1 MTNSKKRILSIDGGG
16 IKGVLAAE
24 FLATVEEATNRRI
37 ADHFDLVAGTSTGGI
52 IAIGLGLGMTARE
65 IVNFYV
71 DHGPSIFEQ
80 VREEKAGSWLSRF
93 AMRSAGAA
101 RNMQQV
107 LWPKYDPAKLRSAL
121 ESVIGQRVL
130 GDSRLRLIIP
140 AYHAD
145 KEDLYVFKT
154 RHHERLRVDWKETM
168 VDVALATA
176 AAPTYFRAHA
186 LPNGSPIIDGG
197 IWANNPTGVAAV
209 EARAVLNWRD
219 DDLFVLS
226 LGCTEE
232 LIDIPLN
239 SGYKDLL
246 FKSTALFMQGQ
257 SRGSMGTAYLLS
269 DHSEVSPR
277 VFRYQ
282 PKVANG
288 KFSLDKTSMIDRLRG
303 LGSACARDA
312 LPMLMQNFL
321 DSPTHP
327 FIPIPHG

>member
-1 MTNSKKRILSIDGGG
+1 MKKRVLSIDGGG

-37 ADHFDLVAGTSTGGI
+37 ADYFDLVAGTSTGGI
-52 IAIGLGLGMTARE
+52 IALGLGLGMSARE

-80 VREEKAGSWLSRF
+80 VREEKAGSLLSRF
-93 AMRSAGAA
+93 AMRSAGAT
-101 RNMQQV
+101 RNMQQL
-107 LWPKYDPAKLRSAL
+107 LWPKYDPAKLRSSL

-130 GDSRLRLIIP
+130 GDSRLRLVIP

-176 AAPTYFRAHA
+176 AAPTYFRAHS
-186 LPNGSPIIDGG
+186 LPSGSPIIDGG
-197 IWANNPTGVAAV
+197 VWANNPTGVAAV
-209 EARAVLNWRD
+209 EARTVLNWRD
-219 DDLFVLS
+219 DELFVLS

-269 DHSEVSPR
+269 NHSEVSPR

-282 PKVANG
+282 PKVVSG

-321 DSPTHP
+321 DAPADP
-327 FIPIPHG
+327 FVPIAHG

>member
-1 MTNSKKRILSIDGGG
+1 MTNLKKRILSIDGGG

-24 FLATVEEATNRRI
+24 FLATVEESTNRRI
-37 ADHFDLVAGTSTGGI
+37 AEHFDLVAGTSTGGI
-52 IAIGLGLGMTARE
+52 IALGLGLGLSARE
-65 IVNFYV
+65 IVSFYV
-71 DHGPSIFEQ
+71 NHGPSIFEQ
-80 VREEKAGSWLSRF
+80 AHEEKAGTWLDRLRSRTG
-93 AMRSAGAA
+93 GARRNA
-101 RNMQQV
+101 RQLV
-107 LWPKYDPAKLRSAL
+107 WPKYDPAKLRSAL
-121 ESVIGQRVL
+121 EGVMGGKVL
-130 GDSRLRLIIP
+130 GDSGVRLVIP

-154 RHHERLRVDWKETM
+154 RHHERLRVDWKEKI

-176 AAPTYFRAHA
+176 AAPTYFRAHS
-186 LPNGSPIIDGG
+186 LPNGSPIVDGG

-209 EARAVLNWRD
+209 EARTVLNWKD
-219 DDLFVLS
+219 NELFVLS

-232 LIDIPLN
+232 VIDIPLD

-269 DHSEVSPR
+269 AHSEASPR

-282 PKVANG
+282 PKVATG
-288 KFSLDKTSMIDRLRG
+288 KFSLDRTSMIDRLRG
-303 LGSACARDA
+303 LGAACARDA

-321 DSPTHP
+321 DVPADR
-327 FIPIPHG
+327 FVPIPPE

>member
-1 MTNSKKRILSIDGGG
+1 MTNLKKRVLSIDGGG

-37 ADHFDLVAGTSTGGI
+37 ADYFDLVAGTSTGGI
-52 IAIGLGLGMTARE
+52 IALGLGLGMSARE

-80 VREEKAGSWLSRF
+80 VREEKAGSLLSRF
-93 AMRSAGAA
+93 AMRSAGAT
-101 RNMQQV
+101 RNMQQL
-107 LWPKYDPAKLRSAL
+107 LWPKYDPAKLRSSL

-130 GDSRLRLIIP
+130 GDSRLRLVIP

-176 AAPTYFRAHA
+176 AAPTYFRAHS
-186 LPNGSPIIDGG
+186 LPSGSPIIDGG
-197 IWANNPTGVAAV
+197 VWANNPTGVAAV
-209 EARAVLNWRD
+209 EARTVLNWRD
-219 DDLFVLS
+219 DELFVLS

-269 DHSEVSPR
+269 NHSEVSPR

-282 PKVANG
+282 PKVVSG

-321 DSPTHP
+321 DAPADP
-327 FIPIPHG
+327 FVPIAHG

>member
-93 AMRSAGAA
+93 AMRSTGAA

-107 LWPKYDPAKLRSAL
+107 FWPKYDPAKLRSAL

-130 GDSRLRLIIP
+130 GDSRLRLVIP

-186 LPNGSPIIDGG
+186 LPSGSPIIDGG

-209 EARAVLNWRD
+209 EARTVLNWRD

-269 DHSEVSPR
+269 NHSEVSPR

-321 DSPTHP
+321 DAPANP
-327 FIPIPHG
+327 FIPIPHE